1 VAVKIRLQR
10 KGAKHTAFYRLVVAD
25 SRSPRDGRFIE
36 QLGYYDPLKD
46 PPDIQVE
53 TDKAIAWLG
62 KGAQPTDTVRS
73 LFASVGIMQM
83 WHEHKQGKSLD
94 ELRHIEDEARQK
106 LAMKAAMGTR
116 KKEEAKVAAK
126 SAAAKEAEK
135 EAAKEAE
142 KEAAKEAEKEAA
154 KEAEKEAAKEAE
166 KEAAAVEPV
175 EEVSSE
181 SGGAKGVVEDVQE
194 KPDGGEETAEKQ
206 EKPEAG
212 DAPDKPEGDT
222 AEASADDPPAEPEP
236 AGEGQADA
244 QGSVDGDDTKAE
256 G

>member
-1 VAVKIRLQR
+1 MAVKIRLQR
-10 KGAKHTAFYRLVVAD
+10 KGAKHRAFYRVVVAD
-25 SRSPRDGRFIE
+25 SRSPRDGRFVE
-36 QLGYYDPLKD
+36 QLGYYDPLTN

-73 LFASVGIMQM
+73 LFSSIGIMQM

-106 LAMKAAMGTR
+106 LALKTAMGTR
-116 KKEEAKVAAK
+116 KKDEAKVAAK
-126 SAAAKEAEK
+126 NAEAKEAEK
-135 EAAKEAE
+135 EAAKEA
-142 KEAAKEAEKEAA
+142 
-154 KEAEKEAAKEAE
+154 
-166 KEAAAVEPV
+166 AAAAPV
-175 EEVSSE
+175 EEVAGKSDD
-181 SGGAKGVVEDVQE
+181 AKGAVDDAQD

-206 EKPEAG
+206 EMPDAG
-212 DAPDKPEGDT
+212 DAPEKPEGNA
-222 AEASADDPPAEPEP
+222 AEVSADSPPAEPEP
-236 AGEGQADA
+236 AGEEQADV